1 MRADSARAG
10 WGFSVVAVLVLGTA
24 TGPGGAAEGNG
35 MGRKFLLAFLCGIV
49 GACASPPERVVNTTV
64 YLPAVRNAV
73 LSWHAPAYADM
84 LLGARL
90 LYDGPPAPSKA
101 LAITRAVLHTNAQLS
116 PIDALQLSA
125 AVTQAAR
132 VNGLP
137 PEFLAATLLQESAF
151 DPRALSSA
159 GAIGIAQFM
168 PSTAEDIG
176 VNPFDPYDAIDG
188 AALLLS
194 SYVRAYADSP
204 NPYVLALAAYNAG
217 PGAVAAYH
225 GVPPYPETR
234 DYINLI
240 VDRWAKIAGYERRNS
255 GA

>member
-1 MRADSARAG
+1 MSRI
-10 WGFSVVAVLVLGTA
+10 
-24 TGPGGAAEGNG
+24 
-35 MGRKFLLAFLCGIV
+35 FLMTFLCAGL
-49 GACASPPERVVNTTV
+49 GACTPQAPRVGNTTV
-64 YLPAVRNAV
+64 YLPVVRNAV
-73 LSWHAPAYADM
+73 LSWHAPAYADV
-84 LLGARL
+84 LLGARP

-101 LAITRAVLHTNAQLS
+101 LAITRAALHTNVELS

-132 VNGLP
+132 VRGLP

-151 DPRALSSA
+151 DPRAISSA

-168 PSTAEDIG
+168 PSTADAVGID
-176 VNPFDPYDAIDG
+176 PFDPYDAIDG
-188 AALLLS
+188 AAQLLS
-194 SYVRAYADSP
+194 SYVQAYAQSP

-240 VDRWAKIAGYERRNS
+240 FDRWAKIVGYERRTT
-255 GA
+255 AP